1 MKILWLQVD
10 AIFGKFNEC
19 TSHLTECLWYLDPE
33 NKTKFFP
40 LDTIH
45 ELPSSPMH
53 FAAKENNVD
62 AISFYLEK
70 LNVNKNPGL
79 QAAGVSKGR
88 TPMHQAAAN
97 GNLQIVKLIKNKLGF
112 TMQSCTT
119 LEVKRL

>member
-40 LDTIH
+40 LDK
-45 ELPSSPMH
+45 SSLMH
-53 FAAKENNVD
+53 FAAIENLVD